1 MDENEVFTP
10 VHVRKRIYTKTAMSV
25 NKGEGESNDS
35 GSRNYTV
42 KEWYALHET
51 QRLSHAELHKQT
63 SRSAFNNG
71 NFSRHRGKHLY
82 FLLTGNV

>member
-42 KEWYALHET
+42 KE
-51 QRLSHAELHKQT
+51 
-63 SRSAFNNG
+63 
-71 NFSRHRGKHLY
+71 
-82 FLLTGNV
+82 

>member
-42 KEWYALHET
+42 VGSRAHIRRYKMALT
-51 QRLSHAELHKQT
+51 AV
-63 SRSAFNNG
+63 F
-71 NFSRHRGKHLY
+71 
-82 FLLTGNV
+82 